1 MNILLK
7 SKYAKYSKK
16 LDDLDYEFSRLIEQC
31 RKDLAELQYLPLN
44 EHKQNRCKNVLQE
57 IISRCKAE
65 KVDVK
70 RGNLII
76 EEAIKSLDKD
86 SLGTI
91 NVIEP
96 VKDIIR
102 HGSKH
107 AKELKNVQG
116 QVLASFTKE
125 NLREKA
131 IVEKIHAND
140 DIEMSI

>member
-31 RKDLAELQYLPLN
+31 RTDLAELQYLPLN

-57 IISRCKAE
+57 IISRCKSE
-65 KVDVK
+65 KIDVK

-76 EEAIKSLDKD
+76 EEAIKSLDKN
-86 SLGTI
+86 SLGEI
-91 NVIEP
+91 DVILP
-96 VKDIIR
+96 VKNIIR
-102 HGSKH
+102 KGSKH
-107 AKELKNVQG
+107 FKELKDVQG
-116 QVLASFTKE
+116 QVLNSFTKE

-131 IVEKIHAND
+131 IIDKIHAND
-140 DIEMSI
+140 DIERNI